1 MALVLGCKRNSN
13 SAPAMMT
20 PVPPRSQ
27 SPLTQ
32 LTTSPR
38 TCVEMITTASLHP
51 QRRRRNHPI
60 PAVVRATPSTRKRIP
75 TLRPRGASCL
85 YAIGLRAQTR
95 SRAVPRQSKVVAARL
110 AMTAPKNK
118 KMPIAVNPGV
128 VGRIASKGWCD
139 SSLHYEYSPSSNSFI
154 GLLAPGTRPFTD
166 SLCDRWFNASSQ
178 PAEEP
183 CSAP

>member
-1 MALVLGCKRNSN
+1 VALILGCKRNSN

-20 PVPPRSQ
+20 PAPPRSQ

-60 PAVVRATPSTRKRIP
+60 PAVMRAAPSTRKKIP
-75 TLRPRGASCL
+75 TIPPRGASRL
-85 YAIGLRAQTR
+85 YAVGLRAQRR

-118 KMPIAVNPGV
+118 KMPIAVNIGV
-128 VGRIASKGWCD
+128 LGPIARSRPVGSLSRIC
-139 SSLHYEYSPSSNSFI
+139 
-154 GLLAPGTRPFTD
+154 
-166 SLCDRWFNASSQ
+166 
-178 PAEEP
+178 
-183 CSAP
+183 